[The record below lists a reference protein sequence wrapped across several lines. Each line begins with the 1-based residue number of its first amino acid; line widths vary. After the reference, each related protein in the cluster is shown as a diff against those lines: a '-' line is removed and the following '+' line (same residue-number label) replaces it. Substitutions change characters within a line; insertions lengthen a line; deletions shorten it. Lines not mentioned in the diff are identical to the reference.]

1 MFIDLDTGWIIRAD
15 LRDMDADYAKIF
27 LRRLSKK
34 RRIYSENELMAADV
48 IVPNMQRQKVIVG
61 AIKTIDTFVINLT
74 QYGTCLDEL
83 YGITGDVFY
92 TETDKYAGNLYGELN
107 DYRFLLID
115 KLMGV

>member
-1 MFIDLDTGWIIRAD
+1 MKLAQYCTINKEGKVFIDLDTGWIIRAD

-74 QYGTCLDEL
+74 
-83 YGITGDVFY
+83 
-92 TETDKYAGNLYGELN
+92 
-107 DYRFLLID
+107 
-115 KLMGV
+115 